1 MSHEFQLATA
11 ETWPNP
17 WPMYRALR
25 DHDPVHHVVPP
36 QRPEY
41 DYYVLSRHADVWSA
55 ARDHQTF
62 SSAQGLTVNY
72 GELEMIGLHD
82 TPPMVMQDPPVHT
95 EFRKLVSRGFTPRQV
110 ETVEPTVRKFVV
122 ERLEKLRANGGGD
135 IVTELFKPLPSMV
148 VAHYLGVPE
157 EDWTQFDGWTQ
168 AIVAANAVDG
178 ATTGALDAVG
188 SMMAYFTGLI
198 ERRRTEPADDAIS
211 HLVAAGVGADGDTA
225 GTLSILAF
233 TFTMVTGGNDTVTGM
248 LGGSMPLLHR
258 RPDQRRL
265 LLDDPEG
272 IPDAVEELLRL
283 TSPVQGLART
293 TTRNVTIGDTTIPA
307 GRRVLLLYGSAN
319 RDERQYGPDAAE
331 LDVTRCPRN
340 ILTFSHGAHHC
351 LGAAAARMQCRVA
364 LTELLARCPDF
375 WLSARRTEL
384 AADRILDAAERLF
397 TQRDPA
403 SIGMNEIAK
412 AAGCSRATLYRYF
425 DSREALRTA
434 YVHRETRR
442 LGREIMVKIADVVEP
457 AERLLV
463 SITTTLRMV
472 RDNPALAAW
481 FTTTRPPIGGEM
493 AGRSEVIAALA
504 AAFLNSL
511 GPDDPTTVERRAR
524 WVVRMLTSLL
534 MFPGRDEADERA
546 MIAEFV
552 VPIVTPASA
561 AARKAGHPGPE

>member
-1 MSHEFQLATA
+1 
-11 ETWPNP
+11 
-17 WPMYRALR
+17 
-25 DHDPVHHVVPP
+25 
-36 QRPEY
+36 
-41 DYYVLSRHADVWSA
+41 
-55 ARDHQTF
+55 
-62 SSAQGLTVNY
+62 
-72 GELEMIGLHD
+72 MIGLHD

-293 TTRNVTIGDTTIPA
+293 TTRDVTIGDTTIPA

-364 LTELLARCPDF
+364 LSELLARCPDF
-375 WLSARRTEL
+375 EVAESRIVWSGGSYVRRPLSVPFR
-384 AADRILDAAERLF
+384 
-397 TQRDPA
+397 
-403 SIGMNEIAK
+403 
-412 AAGCSRATLYRYF
+412 
-425 DSREALRTA
+425 
-434 YVHRETRR
+434 V
-442 LGREIMVKIADVVEP
+442 
-457 AERLLV
+457 
-463 SITTTLRMV
+463 
-472 RDNPALAAW
+472 
-481 FTTTRPPIGGEM
+481 
-493 AGRSEVIAALA
+493 
-504 AAFLNSL
+504 
-511 GPDDPTTVERRAR
+511 
-524 WVVRMLTSLL
+524 TS
-534 MFPGRDEADERA
+534 
-546 MIAEFV
+546 
-552 VPIVTPASA
+552 
-561 AARKAGHPGPE
+561 